1 MRAILAKAVGTP
13 EDLIIED
20 LPSPVPGPGEVAVDI
35 AAAAVN
41 FPDLL
46 VIEGKYQFI
55 PPHPFCPGKE
65 GAGTVAALGR
75 GVGGLSIGDRV
86 MVQAEWGTFCEQM
99 VVPQTHCFPIPDGMA
114 FDEAAAIGVAY
125 QTAHFALVA
134 RAAVQPGE
142 RVLVSAATGSV
153 GIAAIQLAKAFGCTV
168 LAGVT
173 TMSKADIARQN
184 GADHVIDLSGGDL
197 KDTMRHQIK
206 DATGMVDVVIE
217 MVGGDAF
224 DGAIRA
230 LDFDGRIVV
239 VGFTGGQIA
248 TLKTN
253 YVLLKNIAVTGVN
266 WSSYRD
272 RDPARVQRVQKE
284 IFELYVAGKISVPV
298 QARFAMEDYVNA
310 FDIIRDRQI
319 RGKVVLTMAAAPS
332 GDV

>member
-217 MVGGDAF
+217 MVRRRCLRRRHQGVGLRRPDRGGGLHRRTDRDLEDQLCPAQEHRGHRRELVELPRPRPGPGTARSEG
-224 DGAIRA
+224 DIRA
-230 LDFDGRIVV
+230 LRRRQDLGAGPGPVRDGGLRER
-239 VGFTGGQIA
+239 
-248 TLKTN
+248 L
-253 YVLLKNIAVTGVN
+253 
-266 WSSYRD
+266 RHHP
-272 RDPARVQRVQKE
+272 RPPDPR
-284 IFELYVAGKISVPV
+284 
-298 QARFAMEDYVNA
+298 
-310 FDIIRDRQI
+310 
-319 RGKVVLTMAAAPS
+319 
-332 GDV
+332 